1 MNRWCAT
8 LLLFDIG
15 ANKGDATQA
24 GLNLGYK
31 VIAIEPS
38 RMYGELAGNFI
49 NNPNVTPLK
58 YAVSDSDF
66 QTVEF
71 YEADE
76 DGLSTL
82 NKDWLTAESMP
93 YAGKPFRTI
102 QVLAITMDTL
112 VKKHGKP
119 DLTKIDV
126 EGGEWNVFR
135 GMTQHYGELT
145 FEWTLATLDQHQ
157 EQLAYLSSLGYT
169 EVAPQFIVHHLQR
182 PATWYGIDLD
192 VRTWQSENAPAW
204 ESHEWKNAGLRPTA
218 DVGMIWVR

>member
-58 YAVSDSDF
+58 YAVSDSDY

-82 NKDWLTAESMP
+82 NKDWLTAETMP
-93 YAGKPFRTI
+93 YSGKPFHTI
-102 QVLAITMDTL
+102 QVLTITMDTL

-126 EGGEWNVFR
+126 EGAEWNVFR

-145 FEWTLATLDQHQ
+145 FEWTRETLDQHQ
-157 EQLAYLSSLGYT
+157 EQLAYLASLGYT
-169 EVAPQFIVHHLQR
+169 KVAPQFIVHHLQR
-182 PATWYGIDLD
+182 PATWYDIDLD
-192 VRTWQSENAPAW
+192 ITTWRNEHASFW
-204 ESHEWKNAGLRPTA
+204 ELHKWKNAGLRPTA
-218 DVGMIWVR
+218 DVGMMWVI